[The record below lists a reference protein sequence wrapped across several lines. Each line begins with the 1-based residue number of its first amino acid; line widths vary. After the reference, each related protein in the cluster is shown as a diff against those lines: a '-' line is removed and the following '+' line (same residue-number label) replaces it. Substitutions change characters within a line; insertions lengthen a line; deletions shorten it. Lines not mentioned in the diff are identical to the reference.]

1 MRMMGAESV
10 AYHRATV
17 LERGDDF
24 PGQALAYYASRG
36 ETPLVWGGD
45 GAARLGLSGAV
56 SAEAYEAV
64 FGPGGARHPV
74 TGERLVSSRRP
85 GMELVISAH
94 KSVAE
99 LGVIGR
105 AEDMHQV
112 MDAERD
118 ATLAYLESVTK
129 TGGGRRGTAAVPT
142 PTSGLVY
149 AVTRHATSRAGDPC
163 PHDHVL
169 VANVI
174 EMLDEVGGWK
184 AATTALWRE
193 HLHAATQVGRVAAAA
208 KAVELGYGITADSGP
223 SGRLRHWRIAGIP
236 DEILELHSKRAAEIT
251 AAVEERG
258 TDTYR
263 ARGVAA
269 RTTRAAK
276 RHVPEDELVARWRAE
291 LASIGWSVAAVKE
304 AVDAASGARIV
315 GEASLTELH
324 RVLGLVLADDGPL
337 ARMKVFSRRHLLV
350 ELAPHLY
357 GWEPRLVEAVAA
369 RVLADPDVI
378 PLVGVARAI
387 EPVHALASVIAREEV
402 IASRIAAGLD
412 RADAPVAAADRVA
425 AAVADTQ
432 AAIGGMLA
440 GEQRRAVEAIC
451 SSGRGVE
458 LVVGVAGAGKT
469 TMLAAVASAFEA
481 SGCQVL
487 GTATAGQAA
496 RTLAD
501 GADLPTSS
509 TLASLVGRLDRGQ
522 LHLDERSV
530 VILDEAGMTDDVD
543 LARLTTHAQ
552 LAGAKLIV
560 VGDHRQLG
568 AVGPGGALAALVAR
582 HPDAVHRLVENRRQA
597 NPEERGALE
606 QLRDGDIA
614 QAVDWYAGH
623 GRLRPVADRDGALR
637 AAVDGWAADTAAGA
651 EVALLAW
658 RRANVAELN
667 GRARAWMAATGRL
680 TGPELAVDGV
690 SYRAG
695 DRVVALAPDRDAGLV
710 TSQRATV
717 TTVDVDTGTVMV
729 RTDDGRQIALT
740 GGKLGADRLGHG
752 YATTVH
758 RFQGAT
764 VERAHLFADGGGR
777 ELAYVAMSR
786 ARHAS
791 TAYVVADDLGQAA
804 EDLTRDW
811 GARRTPTWAI
821 DTGLPS
827 PQQASSDPQ
836 AISARERVGIVA
848 VRHAHDRLLAD
859 ATRPGRPPT
868 APERTDDVRK
878 ALTQAQQR
886 LADLA
891 TRTGVY
897 AAGPIGDAARRA
909 EHETSRLAE
918 IEQAAAVGGWIE
930 RRQARR
936 DLPEATAAVTA
947 AADRLAGLVDVEC
960 TRLDRE
966 IGRLQ
971 TALDVLDQRSG
982 TTVQRW
988 QRAAGEHAAATRD
1001 QQRLGRV
1008 LEDARRRLEQ
1018 PDAPTQ
1024 SRRPPANWKSAPGY
1038 VAEPELPAASTDA
1051 APGL

>member
-1 MRMMGAESV
+1 MMGTESV

-36 ETPLVWGGD
+36 ETPLVWGGA
-45 GAARLGLSGAV
+45 GAARLGLAGAV
-56 SAEAYEAV
+56 SADGYEAV

-74 TGERLVSSRRP
+74 TGERLVVSRRP

-105 AEDMHQV
+105 AEDMHQI

-118 ATLAYLESVTK
+118 ATLAYLETVTK
-129 TGGGRRGTAAVPT
+129 TGGGRRGTAAVRT

-169 VANVI
+169 VANVV
-174 EMLDEVGGWK
+174 EMLDETGGWK
-184 AATTALWRE
+184 AATTAPWRE
-193 HLHAATQVGRVAAAA
+193 HLHAATQIGRVAAAA

-236 DEILELHSKRAAEIT
+236 DQILDLHSKRAAEIT

-276 RHVPEDELVARWRAE
+276 RHVPEGESVARWRAE
-291 LASIGWSVAAVKE
+291 LASIGWSITSVNE
-304 AVDAASGARIV
+304 AVDAASSSRIA
-315 GEASLTELH
+315 GKASLKEVH
-324 RVLGLVLADDGPL
+324 RVLGVVLADDGAL

-357 GWEPRLVEAVAA
+357 GWEPRLVDAVAA

-378 PLVGVARAI
+378 PLIGVAGAI

-412 RADAPVAAADRVA
+412 RTDAPVAAPDIVA
-425 AAVADTQ
+425 AAVADTE
-432 AAIGGMLA
+432 AGIGGRLA
-440 GEQRRAVEAIC
+440 DEQCRAVEAIC

-501 GADLPTSS
+501 GADLQSSS

-522 LHLDERSV
+522 LRLDERSV

-568 AVGPGGALAALVAR
+568 AVGRGGALAALVAR
-582 HPDAVHRLVENRRQA
+582 HPDAVHHLDHNRRQTD
-597 NPEERGALE
+597 PEERAALE
-606 QLRDGDIA
+606 QLRDGDIN
-614 QAVDWYAGH
+614 QAVDWYAQQ
-623 GRLRPVADRDGALR
+623 GRIRPIADRDGALR

-651 EVALLAW
+651 ETALLAW

-667 GRARAWMAATGRL
+667 NRARAWMAATGRL
-680 TGPELAVDGV
+680 TGPELAVGGV

-710 TSQRATV
+710 TSQRATI
-717 TTVDVDTGTVMV
+717 THIDLDTATVML
-729 RTDDGRQIALT
+729 RTGDGRQVALT
-740 GGKLGADRLGHG
+740 GDQLGAVRVGHA

-758 RFQGAT
+758 RFQGST
-764 VERAHLFADGGGR
+764 VDRAHLFADGGGR

-786 ARHAS
+786 ARQAS
-791 TAYVVADDLGQAA
+791 TAYVVADDLGQAR

-811 GARRTPTWAI
+811 ATRRTPTWAI
-821 DTGLPS
+821 DTGLPDIR
-827 PQQASSDPQ
+827 QASSDPQ
-836 AISARERVGIVA
+836 AISARDRVGIVA

-859 ATRPGRPPT
+859 ATEPGRPPT
-868 APERTDDVRK
+868 APERADDVRT
-878 ALTQAQQR
+878 ALTEAQHR

-891 TRTGVY
+891 NLTGVY
-897 AAGPIGDAARRA
+897 TAGPIGGATRRA
-909 EHETSRLAE
+909 EQESAQLAD
-918 IEQAAAVGGWIE
+918 IEQAATAGGWIE
-930 RRQARR
+930 RRHARR
-936 DLPEATAAVTA
+936 DQPEATAAATA
-947 AADRLAGLVDVEC
+947 AEDRLAGLVDAERS
-960 TRLDRE
+960 RLDQETR
-966 IGRLQ
+966 RLQ
-971 TALDVLDQRSG
+971 TTLEVLDQRSV
-982 TTVQRW
+982 TAARRW
-988 QRAAGEHAAATRD
+988 QQAAGEHAAAARN
-1001 QQRLGRV
+1001 QQRLGRA
-1008 LEDARRRLEQ
+1008 LQGARRRLEQ
-1018 PDAPTQ
+1018 PDTPTQ
-1024 SRRPPANWKSAPGY
+1024 SRRPPTDWKPAPEH
-1038 VAEPELPAASTDA
+1038 AAAPELPAASIDA
-1051 APGL
+1051 APGM